1 MRRLQKRS
9 ISAIALTVLHGCVMV
24 PVPVSTDLRH
34 PRASRAI
41 AVEISAPTPRGAYS
55 APAFDP
61 SGERLA
67 VFDSST
73 HDIQVRRTDDLSL
86 VASVKPDRWA
96 RRLTFSPSGRFLIAE
111 THVAWMDDHIRSFDE
126 GRDWDLRDRE
136 YQDNIQQAEVWALDS
151 SQRLAALSCDGVQ
164 TSEPQHGWLWAREKT
179 LLPGFRTSALLAAR
193 FTSDES
199 KFEAHCWTGVTQRWD
214 TTSWTRLPDLPATP
228 TWTGVMPRLHPG
240 LLVDNGG
247 TASSADGSTLIVRA
261 LEPGP
266 SNRTA
271 YLWPPSKST
280 HRRWPSGCALTELP
294 VQSLSK
300 DGRWAAALCNS
311 GLGSAVNVW
320 ETGRDQDRPVAG
332 ADFGLMKGGALIRS
346 AGVALSPDGR
356 YLAVAVLSASQW
368 MVITPLPGLV
378 GAVEHSDLR
387 LWRLS
392 DDAEIVS
399 MPVDDL
405 IGSASHFRGVDIAIS
420 PATDRLAVAGRKLR
434 LYRMVDLD
442 ASMN

>member
-1 MRRLQKRS
+1 MRRLRHRL

-24 PVPVSTDLRH
+24 PVPVSTDLLH
-34 PRASRAI
+34 PRAARAV
-41 AVEISAPTPRGAYS
+41 AVEVLATTPHGTFS
-55 APAFDP
+55 APAFDH
-61 SGERLA
+61 SGDRLA

-111 THVAWMDDHIRSFDE
+111 TYADWIDDHIRSFDE
-126 GRDWDLRDRE
+126 RRDWDLRARE
-136 YQDNIQQAEVWALDS
+136 YQDNVQHAEVWAIDS
-151 SQRLAALSCDGVQ
+151 GQRLAAVNCDGVQ
-164 TSEPQHGWLWAREKT
+164 TSDPQHGWLWAREKT
-179 LLPGFRTSALLAAR
+179 IVPGFKTSALLAAR
-193 FTSDES
+193 FTTDES
-199 KFEAHCWTGVTQRWD
+199 TLEVRCWTGVSQRWD
-214 TTSWTRLPDLPATP
+214 TTTWTRLPDRAATP
-228 TWTGVMPRLHPG
+228 AWTNLMRHTPAATLADEG
-240 LLVDNGG
+240 
-247 TASSADGSTLIVRA
+247 SSAVSSDGSSLLVRA
-261 LEPGP
+261 LEPGQ
-266 SNRTA
+266 SFGTA
-271 YLWPPSKST
+271 YLWPSSAQVP
-280 HRRWPSGCALTELP
+280 RRWPADCALRQLP
-294 VQSLSK
+294 VQSLSE
-300 DGRWAAALCNS
+300 DGHSAAALCNS
-311 GLGSAVNVW
+311 GLGYAVHVW
-320 ETGRDQDRPVAG
+320 ETQSGQDRPVPG

-356 YLAVAVLSASQW
+356 YLAVAVLSATQ
-368 MVITPLPGLV
+368 MLLVTPLPGLV
-378 GAVEHSDLR
+378 GDVERSDLR

-392 DDAEIVS
+392 DNAEIAS